1 MKKINAVGLRCPEP
15 LMIVRRE
22 LRNMSPG
29 EAIAITADDPS
40 TERDSDLLCR
50 NLGYVME
57 EHKAESADNSALYF
71 FVIRKP

>member
-29 EAIAITADDPS
+29 EAIEITADDPS
-40 TERDSDLLCR
+40 TERDFDLLCR

>member
-22 LRNMSPG
+22 LRSISPG

-40 TERDSDLLCR
+40 TERDFELLCR

-57 EHKAESADNSALYF
+57 EHKTEHVDNITLYF
-71 FVIRKP
+71 FVIKRP

>member
-1 MKKINAVGLRCPEP
+1 MKTINAVGLRCPEP

-22 LRNMSPG
+22 LRNMPPG

-40 TERDSDLLCR
+40 TERDFELLCR

-57 EHKAESADNSALYF
+57 EHKTEHAANLTLYF
-71 FVIRKP
+71 FVIKKP